1 MLKKYFDEMYS
12 IHYYNLSFSNK
23 DRTVYF
29 YTIIIDLLYY
39 LHTIIGSIG
48 ASFFIVLYDDNFQ
61 ETLKIVIVICE
72 SVIMLYFILFLYYY
86 SINDNK
92 KFVINEDLKVF
103 NKYRRKYR
111 ILYLQMLIAFISW
124 IFTFI
129 FFGPEYKY

>member
-48 ASFFIVLYDDNFQ
+48 ASFLIVLYDDNFQ
-61 ETLKIVIVICE
+61 ETLNIIIVICE

-111 ILYLQMLIAFISW
+111 ILHLQMLISFITC
-124 IFTFI
+124 ILIFI
-129 FFGPEYKY
+129 FFTPEYK